1 MHLDDRP
8 MARWRV
14 PVCPLVA
21 GLPRKDGQ
29 FVFDRLSADFES
41 TDIRLGGEGCH
52 PNFFI
57 VATLNPEAILKAW
70 WHRNANLNGGQTGFS
85 DFVGTPRP
93 VRIWYNAPLVSGDGT
108 PTTRFGIQTT
118 VAGNAFQGI
127 ESFEV
132 SPIPHTEF
140 NAVPDLQ
147 FVIAVI
153 DLTRVSGMDW
163 RQVTDYIAM
172 AGSTEVDLD
181 AHLEGARTILSL
193 FSMAGDARPPGLSD
207 WDRSFIKELYRT
219 NPVYRRQRV
228 LIAKAMFADVAADV
242 RK

>member
-1 MHLDDRP
+1 
-8 MARWRV
+8 
-14 PVCPLVA
+14 
-21 GLPRKDGQ
+21 
-29 FVFDRLSADFES
+29 
-41 TDIRLGGEGCH
+41 
-52 PNFFI
+52 
-57 VATLNPEAILKAW
+57 
-70 WHRNANLNGGQTGFS
+70 
-85 DFVGTPRP
+85 
-93 VRIWYNAPLVSGDGT
+93 
-108 PTTRFGIQTT
+108 
-118 VAGNAFQGI
+118 
-127 ESFEV
+127 
-132 SPIPHTEF
+132 
-140 NAVPDLQ
+140 
-147 FVIAVI
+147 
-153 DLTRVSGMDW
+153 MDW